1 MAKNRNGPDGVIYP
15 IFMDPSNVNIKILPK
30 NNSQTQNGKV
40 PLNPVTLNPSM
51 QKELLQRKYQQLKGK
66 GR

>member
-1 MAKNRNGPDGVIYP
+1 MEK
-15 IFMDPSNVNIKILPK
+15 FL
-30 NNSQTQNGKV
+30 
-40 PLNPVTLNPSM
+40 LNPVTLNPSM